1 MEPITIRNLL
11 IGKGS
16 PKTIVSL
23 MGKTIE
29 DAITTGK
36 KALEAGADCLEWRA
50 DYCINFRDITSMEHN
65 ATALRNAFPNT
76 ALLFTFRSTGQGGQ
90 ADLSVSEYST
100 LMKAMIHTGAFD
112 LVDIESLIG
121 DDEIRALSSL
131 AHECKVCVVVSHHD
145 FETTPAKEWMVN
157 KMRHM
162 QSLGAD
168 IPKIAV
174 MAHTAADTLTLLQ
187 ATDEMSRLYADG
199 PLITMAM
206 GRWGALSRL
215 TGEVFGSA
223 MTFCSLET
231 ASAPGQVDI
240 ALTNALM
247 ESIHHIHCDA

>member
-1 MEPITIRNLL
+1 MKPVTIRNLV
-11 IGKGS
+11 IGEGR

-23 MGKTIE
+23 MGATID
-29 DAITTGK
+29 DAIEAGK

-50 DYCINFRDITSMEHN
+50 DFCTNLCDVTSMKRD
-65 ATALRNAFPNT
+65 AAKLRSTFPDT
-76 ALLFTFRSTGQGGQ
+76 ALLFTLRSINQGGK
-90 ADLSVSEYST
+90 ADLPAFEYST
-100 LMKAMIHTGAFD
+100 FLKAMIQTGAFD
-112 LVDIESLIG
+112 FVDVESQIG
-121 DDEIRALSSL
+121 DDEVRALTSA
-131 AHECKVCVVVSHHD
+131 AHECGVFVIVSHHD
-145 FETTPAKEWMVN
+145 FDATPSKEWMIE

-162 QSLGAD
+162 QGLGAD

-187 ATDEMSRLYADG
+187 ATEEMSRLYADG

-215 TGEVFGSA
+215 TGELFGSA

-240 ALTNALM
+240 ALAHTLM
-247 ESIHHIHCDA
+247 EGIHRIQCHK